1 MSATTASTS
10 APSAPS
16 STSSFRTTS
25 GTSPSPSAT
34 PAVASPGR
42 SNKGGRVGFAV
53 GLTVGIGAILA
64 FAFYLC
70 RRRRRARSATEKED
84 DIPELPSQLPDNALN
99 SKLFPAEL
107 DPEGEGLKGPAELD
121 PKPLLPSRGPAEL
134 AVSPA
139 ELPAEPVDPEYGAE
153 EYARE
158 VSTETTAVGSRVPS
172 VKKDNHLFPT
182 TSSNEPS
189 ALVSSVSP
197 PAQGQLG
204 PAENTQPISQ
214 LQTPTPKSLRRS
226 PSSPDQAS
234 SPQSDQE
241 PHIPP
246 PPPPS
251 LATRPSTASTTPQS
265 SPTRGHAGRLGK
277 GVVVVHPNN
286 QNWSLEQEQ
295 TKALSPKKEPEGL
308 RRPQTIAERRNV
320 GSPDL
325 NSSSGPW
332 FDAYDAKTAEARP

>member
-10 APSAPS
+10 APSAAS
-16 STSSFRTTS
+16 STSSFTTTS

-42 SNKGGRVGFAV
+42 SYKGGRVGFAV

-134 AVSPA
+134 AISPA
-139 ELPAEPVDPEYGAE
+139 ELPAEPVDPEYE
-153 EYARE
+153 
-158 VSTETTAVGSRVPS
+158 VPS
-172 VKKDNHLFPT
+172 VKKDNHIFPT
-182 TSSNEPS
+182 ISSNEPS

-197 PAQGQLG
+197 PAQGRLG

-246 PPPPS
+246 PPPPQPPS
-251 LATRPSTASTTPQS
+251 LANRPSTASTTSQP

>member
-1 MSATTASTS
+1 
-10 APSAPS
+10 
-16 STSSFRTTS
+16 
-25 GTSPSPSAT
+25 
-34 PAVASPGR
+34 
-42 SNKGGRVGFAV
+42 
-53 GLTVGIGAILA
+53 VGIGAILA

-139 ELPAEPVDPEYGAE
+139 ELPAEPVDPEY
-153 EYARE
+153 E
-158 VSTETTAVGSRVPS
+158 VPL
-172 VKKDNHLFPT
+172 VKKDNHIFPT

-214 LQTPTPKSLRRS
+214 LQTPTPKSLRCS

-241 PHIPP
+241 PHIPPPPP